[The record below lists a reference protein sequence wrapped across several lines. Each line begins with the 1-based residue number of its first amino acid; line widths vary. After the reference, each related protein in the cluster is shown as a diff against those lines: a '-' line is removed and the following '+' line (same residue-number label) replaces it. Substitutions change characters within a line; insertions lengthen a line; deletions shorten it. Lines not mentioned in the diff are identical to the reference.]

1 MTAVESEVQWYIARD
16 GKQYGPV
23 SAVEMAKLV
32 ELKHIKPNDL
42 VWRPGFTDWRPAQAV
57 FPATPEPASA
67 SMPAASQVAAQSV
80 VAPATGRAVGGGVG
94 AGPAIQAGA
103 GKAGPAA
110 GAAEQPAT
118 RTGEAGA
125 TQKSRQVTAREGAGR
140 TSGGFG
146 KRLAVATAI
155 VLVLAAGGGALYHFR
170 GLLQQEGSKTSVP
183 VVKAESTPV
192 KTEATSAEAAA
203 PVDTAKLDARL
214 QKSAMWSL
222 IKRDY
227 PDWYEARMKEA
238 ETLSGDR
245 SEAAISTFFVKSL
258 VSLRRQHASQA
269 LSASTP
275 KLKVI
280 ANAFLENLRSL
291 AARSPASCFAFIS
304 QGETSPD
311 IVEALAKQDQMAPIQ
326 TQVMAIFDA
335 IAEGTKSPTPHEK
348 PQKTDYDALAGEL
361 TKLGWSQGDLQ
372 LFADPKAL
380 ATAAPDKVCKM
391 VQDWFTAHLAISDA
405 GTQERLLVET
415 LRPVVAG

>member
-32 ELKHIKPNDL
+32 ELKHIKPTDL
-42 VWRPGFTDWRPAQAV
+42 VWRPGFTDWRPALAV
-57 FPATPEPASA
+57 FPAAPEAASTSAPPAPQVGA
-67 SMPAASQVAAQSV
+67 QPAAAASGGRADGSGRGA
-80 VAPATGRAVGGGVG
+80 APAK
-94 AGPAIQAGA
+94 QAG
-103 GKAGPAA
+103 
-110 GAAEQPAT
+110 AEQPAL
-118 RTGEAGA
+118 RSGEAA
-125 TQKSRQVTAREGAGR
+125 AALKARQAAALERAGR
-140 TSGGFG
+140 NAGGRG

-170 GLLQQEGSKTSVP
+170 GLLQQDGSKTSVP

-192 KTEATSAEAAA
+192 KTEATSAETAA
-203 PVDTAKLDARL
+203 PVDTAALDARL

-227 PDWYEARMKEA
+227 PDWYGARMKEA
-238 ETLSGDR
+238 ETLPGDR
-245 SEAAISTFFVKSL
+245 SEAGISTFFVKSL

-280 ANAFLENLRSL
+280 ANAFLDNLRSL
-291 AARSPASCFAFIS
+291 SARSPAACFGFIS
-304 QGETSPD
+304 QGETSPA
-311 IVEALAKQDQMAPIQ
+311 IVEALAQQDQLAPIQ

-335 IAEGTKSPTPHEK
+335 IAEGGKSPTPHEK
-348 PQKTDYDALAGEL
+348 PLKTDYDALAGEL